1 MNAEES
7 KVLVGLLVNL
17 GYGVLLVLML
27 VAMFRS
33 LGQQNQFSRNV
44 KSAAKKIEPDKA
56 KVTFADLAGLDEVKT
71 DMQLFVA
78 CLKNTQTLTKLGG
91 RPPKGILLVG
101 PPGTGKTLLAK
112 AVAGEAGVPFFSV
125 SGSEFVEMFVGVGA
139 KRVREMFEKAKEVAP
154 AILFIDEIDAV
165 GQHRGAG
172 IGYNND
178 EREQT
183 LNQLLTEMDGFEGS
197 EGLIIIAATNRPDKL
212 DPALLRP
219 GRFDREVTVSVPDRA
234 GRLEL
239 LTLYSNGVPLAADV
253 NLEALASDTAGMT
266 GADIAA
272 MFKVHAPVNALK
284 RGGSE
289 VSEVSMADLSKAVW
303 DSQAGAATEGKSRR
317 LSHDVKKLLAIH
329 EGGHAIVGHYLSTR
343 KADWKTNWGDPV
355 SKITIIGAGAAG
367 GYTAF
372 ATSDENNFPTR
383 ERLLGMITTALAGN
397 MAEHIF
403 LSTTTT
409 GAQNDFDKAYSLAK
423 LMVTQVGMSELGPIS
438 VGANGS
444 DPFLGKAIGAQQGY
458 GLGEESSNQIDHEIK
473 KILDDCK
480 ERAARILEDP
490 TLTAFL
496 KDQLVSLLLEKETI
510 LLDEWAALWQENCSN
525 VAIEI

>member
-1 MNAEES
+1 MNIEES
-7 KVLVGLLVNL
+7 RALTGLVVNV
-17 GYGVLLVLML
+17 GMGVLLVLML
-27 VAMFRS
+27 VSTIRT
-33 LGQQNQFSRNV
+33 LNQQNRLSDSS
-44 KSAAKKIEPDKA
+44 KSSAKKIESDSE

-71 DMQLFVA
+71 DMQLFVE
-78 CLKNTQTLTKLGG
+78 CLKNSETLTKLGG

-101 PPGTGKTLLAK
+101 PPGTGKTLLAR

-139 KRVREMFEKAKEVAP
+139 ARLRDLFAKAKAQAP
-154 AILFIDEIDAV
+154 AILFIDEIDAL

-172 IGYNND
+172 IGVNND

-183 LNQLLTEMDGFEGS
+183 LLQLLTEMDGFEGNGS
-197 EGLIIIAATNRPDKL
+197 LVIIAATNRPDKL

-219 GRFDREVTVSVPDRA
+219 GRFDRQVTVSPPDKA

-253 NLEALASDTAGMT
+253 NLEALAADTTGMT

-289 VSEVSMADLSKAVW
+289 VSEVSMADLSRAVW
-303 DSQAGAATEGKSRR
+303 DSQAGEATEGKSRR
-317 LSHDVKKLLAIH
+317 LSPDVKKLLAIH
-329 EGGHAIVGHYLSTR
+329 EGGHAIVGQHLATQ
-343 KADWKTNWGDPV
+343 KLDWKSNWGDPV

-372 ATSDENNFPTR
+372 ASSDEGNFPTK
-383 ERLLGMITTALAGN
+383 ERLLGLITTALAGN
-397 MAEHIF
+397 LAEQLF
-403 LSTTTT
+403 LGTTTT
-409 GAQNDFDKAYSLAK
+409 GAQNDFDRAYSLAK

-438 VGANGS
+438 VGANSS
-444 DPFLGKAIGAQQGY
+444 DPFLGKAMGVPQGY
-458 GLGEESSNQIDHEIK
+458 GLGDESSDQIDREIK
-473 KILDDCK
+473 KILDNCK
-480 ERAARILEDP
+480 ARATRILESPSLKSFLED
-490 TLTAFL
+490 TLVL
-496 KDQLVSLLLEKETI
+496 RLLEKETI
-510 LLDEWAALWQENCSN
+510 LRDEWAELWQEHCSN
-525 VAIEI
+525 VTVGL